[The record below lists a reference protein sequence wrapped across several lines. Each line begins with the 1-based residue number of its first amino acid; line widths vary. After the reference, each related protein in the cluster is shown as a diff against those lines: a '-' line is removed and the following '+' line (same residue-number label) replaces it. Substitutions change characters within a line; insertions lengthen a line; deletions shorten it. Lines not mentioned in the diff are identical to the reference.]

1 MSSPK
6 PTRDQGDLAEVL
18 ELILDKGLVLNAD
31 IAITVGD
38 TEMIGIELR
47 AAIASFETAAKYGL
61 AFPSGTDMERLA
73 EATDQELENEA
84 VDLGIDASS
93 GSASEEDE
101 ETENTPMSMIA
112 AGKDDTDE
120 EGSS

>member
-93 GSASEEDE
+93 GGASEEDE
-101 ETENTPMSMIA
+101 ETEDTPMSMIA